1 VSKLDKRSLT
11 VFTLL
16 ILVVSAFSAPALGAS
31 LTVETDRESYLD
43 GEHIKISG
51 SGNPGDSVSVA
62 VIANSTTVFES
73 TAVVSPEGFYTL
85 TYLLSGTQPGEYV
98 VEARA
103 DGYEAETVFRILGA
117 DCRLARDLLALL
129 SRSREKTRDMLRL
142 GEDEHEPEGAFYER
156 YLMAEEAAEEASEL
170 FEEGRCQEAA
180 AKATEALR
188 LYGESVKL
196 AREGEEDPG
205 DDVDEGVERILKLKD
220 ALGRVHAYLEKV
232 NRTSREFGE
241 SGFNVSGVNSLVEEA
256 VRLLLRAEEILGEGM
271 AEEAER
277 LISEA
282 HRHLNRAM
290 ELIRELNEVNK
301 IERARRFLTET
312 EDRLS
317 LMEDRIINMLGNLG
331 VPGHILEAVGAVFQN
346 ARLGI
351 DDVKDLLETGDVEEA
366 IDEFKEVF
374 EETEEG
380 LNLVEEFDGNRR
392 GLLDELKRLE
402 ARRGYLAEKVEALRR
417 SGVDV
422 SKFSYKFEHA
432 KVLLERAVYKL
443 ETGQVA
449 LAEELIDE
457 IEDIVDAIEEEL
469 EALLRRLRSET
480 SLSTDTKDDGGD
492 PDEDEPE
499 TGETEEPEET
509 DEQVLEMLRHLDHLK
524 EEIAALVERI
534 EEMRDA
540 GYDVLYLVPK
550 SEAAKRMAEAAI
562 DSLEEGE
569 KEPARVITSE
579 LEALLDHVED
589 ALHRIFEVGL
599 DDGKTEEETPEK
611 EPCDEEALK
620 KFANELDELER
631 ELAEVIE
638 LYESLGEAGA
648 RLKTYVHMAISL
660 LAQLAEMEPCD
671 ESTARTVSKFLGLLE
686 YIEMEAK
693 LILEKLAAVEACD
706 EETINE
712 FNAKLDALE
721 GEIAVLWEFVESLGD
736 AGAKLEPYFVIVEKL
751 FSELVEIE
759 PCSDLATGLI
769 SELVDL
775 LEYIEVE
782 AKIIKESLESEEP
795 ERVIRYYAL
804 KIGDEVYGKFEW
816 MIVKQVEG
824 EWRMVFEEGV
834 VYDCFVEW
842 ILSGVEEVYE
852 PLSGKIVSVD
862 FESVSVIE
870 WYFEGAVPF
879 SIRGSEL
886 EAVTGES
893 HPMER
898 LELAFSHVE
907 EA

>member
-11 VFTLL
+11 IFTLL

-62 VIANSTTVFES
+62 VIANSTTIFES
-73 TAVVSPEGFYTL
+73 TAVVSSEGFYIL
-85 TYLLSGTQPGEYV
+85 TYLLSGAQPGEYV
-98 VEARA
+98 VEARV
-103 DGYEAETVFRILGA
+103 DGDEAEAVFRILGA

-317 LMEDRIINMLGNLG
+317 LMEDRIINMLSNIG
-331 VPGHILEAVGAVFQN
+331 VPAHILEAVGAVFQN
-346 ARLGI
+346 ARMGI

-366 IDEFKEVF
+366 IDEFKDVF

-402 ARRGYLAEKVEALRR
+402 ARLGYLAEKVEALRK

-480 SLSTDTKDDGGD
+480 SLSTDAKDDSGD
-492 PDEDEPE
+492 SDDEKPE
-499 TGETEEPEET
+499 TGETEEPET
-509 DEQVLEMLRHLDHLK
+509 DEQILEMLRHLDHLK

-540 GYDVLYLVPK
+540 GYEVLYLVPK
-550 SEAAKRMAEAAI
+550 MEAAKRMAEAAI

-579 LEALLDHVED
+579 LEALLDHIRD
-589 ALHRIFEVGL
+589 ALHRILEAGL
-599 DDGKTEEETPEK
+599 DDDKTEEETPEQ
-611 EPCDEEALK
+611 EPCDEETLK
-620 KFANELDELER
+620 KFANQLEELER

-638 LYESLGEAGA
+638 LYESLGDAGA
-648 RLKTYVHMAISL
+648 KLKTYIHMAISL
-660 LAQLAEMEPCD
+660 IAQLAEMDPCD
-671 ESTARTVSKFLGLLE
+671 ESTARTMPKLVGLLE
-686 YIEMEAK
+686 YIETEAK
-693 LILEKLAAVEACD
+693 LIIEKLTSVEACD
-706 EETINE
+706 EEAVEE

-721 GEIAVLWEFVESLGD
+721 GEIAVLWELVESLGD
-736 AGAKLEPYFVIVEKL
+736 AGAKLENYFAIVEKL
-751 FSELVEIE
+751 FSELVDVK

-782 AKIIKESLESEEP
+782 VKIIKESLELEEP

-842 ILSGVEEVYE
+842 ILNGVEEVYE

-886 EAVTGES
+886 EAVTGEP

-898 LELAFSHVE
+898 LELVFSHVE

>member
-1 VSKLDKRSLT
+1 MSKLDKRSLT

-16 ILVVSAFSAPALGAS
+16 ILVVSAFSAPAHGAS

-51 SGNPGDSVSVA
+51 WGNPGDSVSVA

-73 TAVVSPEGFYTL
+73 TAVVSPEGVYTL
-85 TYLLSGTQPGEYV
+85 TYLLSGAQPGEYV

-103 DGYEAETVFRILGA
+103 EGDEAEAAFRILGA

-129 SRSREKTRDMLRL
+129 SRSREKTRDMLGL
-142 GEDEHEPEGAFYER
+142 GEGEPGPEGASYER

-180 AKATEALR
+180 ARATEALR
-188 LYGESVKL
+188 LIGESVKL
-196 AREGEEDPG
+196 AREGEDPRN
-205 DDVDEGVERILKLKD
+205 DVDEDVERILKLKD
-220 ALGRVHAYLEKV
+220 ALGRVRAYLEKV

-241 SGFNVSGVNSLVEEA
+241 SGFNVSGVNSLVDEA
-256 VRLLLRAEEILGEGM
+256 VRLLLRSEEMLGEGK
-271 AEEAER
+271 AEEAEE

-282 HRHLNRAM
+282 KARLNRAM

-312 EDRLS
+312 EDRLG

-346 ARLGI
+346 ARMGI

-380 LNLVEEFDGNRR
+380 LNLVDEFDGNRR
-392 GLLDELKRLE
+392 GLLDELRRLE
-402 ARRGYLAEKVEALRR
+402 ARLGYLAEKVEALRK

-443 ETGQVA
+443 ETGYVD

-469 EALLRRLRSET
+469 EALLRSLSSET
-480 SLSTDTKDDGGD
+480 SLSTGAKDDGGD
-492 PDEDEPE
+492 PDEKEPE
-499 TGETEEPEET
+499 TGEPEEPEER
-509 DEQVLEMLRHLDHLK
+509 DEQVLEMLKHLDYLK

-550 SEAAKRMAEAAI
+550 MEAAKRMAEAAI

-579 LEALLDHVED
+579 LEALLDHIKD
-589 ALHRIFEVGL
+589 TLNRILEAGL
-599 DDGKTEEETPEK
+599 DDDEAEEETPEE

-620 KFANELDELER
+620 KFANELDELEK

-638 LYESLGEAGA
+638 LYESLGDAGA
-648 RLKTYVHMAISL
+648 RLKTYVHMAINL

-671 ESTARTVSKFLGLLE
+671 EATARTMSKFVGLLE
-686 YIEMEAK
+686 YIETDAK
-693 LILEKLAAVEACD
+693 LILEKLEEDEACD
-706 EETINE
+706 EEAIKE
-712 FNAKLDALE
+712 FIAKLDALE
-721 GEIAVLWEFVESLGD
+721 GEIAVLWEYVESLGD
-736 AGAKLEPYFVIVEKL
+736 AGAKLEPYFVIAEKL
-751 FSELVEIE
+751 FAELVEVE
-759 PCSDLATGLI
+759 PCSDLATGMI

-775 LEYIEVE
+775 LEYIEAE
-782 AKIIKESLESEEP
+782 AKIIKESLEPEEP
-795 ERVIRYYAL
+795 ERVIRYFAL
-804 KIGDEVYGKFEW
+804 EIGDEVYGKFEW
-816 MIVKQVEG
+816 MIVKQVEE

-862 FESVSVIE
+862 FESAAVIE

-879 SIRGSEL
+879 SMRGSEL
-886 EAVTGES
+886 ESVTGEP

-898 LELAFSHVE
+898 LELVLSIVE

>member
-1 VSKLDKRSLT
+1 MSKLDKRSLT

-85 TYLLSGTQPGEYV
+85 TYLLSGAQPGEYI

-103 DGYEAETVFRILGA
+103 DGDEAEAVFRILGA

-142 GEDEHEPEGAFYER
+142 GEGEPEPEGAYYER

-196 AREGEEDPG
+196 AREGEEPD
-205 DDVDEGVERILKLKD
+205 DDVDEDVERILKLKD

-241 SGFNVSGVNSLVEEA
+241 SGFNVSGVNSLVDEA
-256 VRLLLRAEEILGEGM
+256 ARLLLRAEEMLGEGM

-346 ARLGI
+346 ARMGI

-402 ARRGYLAEKVEALRR
+402 ARLGYLAEKVEALRK

-480 SLSTDTKDDGGD
+480 SLSTDAKDDGGD
-492 PDEDEPE
+492 SDDEEPE
-499 TGETEEPEET
+499 TGETEEPET
-509 DEQVLEMLRHLDHLK
+509 DEQIQEMLKHLDHLK

-550 SEAAKRMAEAAI
+550 MEAAKRMAEAAI

-579 LEALLDHVED
+579 LEALLDHVRD
-589 ALHRIFEVGL
+589 ALHRILEAGL
-599 DDGKTEEETPEK
+599 DDGKTDEETPEQ

-638 LYESLGEAGA
+638 LYESLGDAGA
-648 RLKTYVHMAISL
+648 KLKTYVHMAISL

-686 YIEMEAK
+686 YIETEAK

-706 EETINE
+706 EETIKE

-736 AGAKLEPYFVIVEKL
+736 AGAKLEPYFVIAEKL

-759 PCSDLATGLI
+759 PCSDLATGMK

-795 ERVIRYYAL
+795 ERVIRYFAL

-816 MIVKQVEG
+816 MIVKQVEE

-886 EAVTGES
+886 EAVTGEP

-898 LELAFSHVE
+898 LELVFSHVE

>member
-16 ILVVSAFSAPALGAS
+16 ILVLSAFSAPALGAS

-43 GEHIKISG
+43 GEHINISG

-62 VIANSTTVFES
+62 VITNSTTVFE
-73 TAVVSPEGFYTL
+73 TTVVVNPEGFYTL
-85 TYLLSGTQPGEYV
+85 TYLLSGAQPGEYV

-103 DGYEAETVFRILGA
+103 DGDEAEAVFKILGA
-117 DCRLARDLLALL
+117 DCRLTRDLLALL
-129 SRSREKTRDMLRL
+129 SRSREKTRDMLRI
-142 GEDEHEPEGAFYER
+142 GESEHGPEGAFYER

-180 AKATEALR
+180 VKATEALR

-196 AREGEEDPG
+196 AREGGEEEPE
-205 DDVDEGVERILKLKD
+205 DDIDEDVERILKLKD
-220 ALGRVHAYLEKV
+220 ALGRAHAYLEKV

-241 SGFNVSGVNSLVEEA
+241 SGFNVSGVNSLVDEA
-256 VRLLLRAEEILGEGM
+256 VRLLLRAEEMLEEGIT
-271 AEEAER
+271 EEAEE

-312 EDRLS
+312 KDRLS

-346 ARLGI
+346 ARIGI
-351 DDVKDLLETGDVEEA
+351 EDVKDLLETGNVEEA

-392 GLLDELKRLE
+392 SLLNELKRLE
-402 ARRGYLAEKVEALRR
+402 ARLGYLSEKVEALRR

-457 IEDIVDAIEEEL
+457 IEDIVEAIEEEL
-469 EALLRRLRSET
+469 EAFLRRLRSET
-480 SLSTDTKDDGGD
+480 SLSTDAKEDGGD
-492 PDEDEPE
+492 TDEEPE
-499 TGETEEPEET
+499 TGEPEET
-509 DEQVLEMLRHLDHLK
+509 DEQILEMMKHLDCLK
-524 EEIAALVERI
+524 EEITALMERI
-534 EEMRDA
+534 EEMREA

-550 SEAAKRMAEAAI
+550 MEAAKRMAEAAI

-579 LEALLDHVED
+579 LEVLLDHVED
-589 ALHRIFEVGL
+589 ALNRILEAGL

-611 EPCDEEALK
+611 ETCDEEALK

-638 LYESLGEAGA
+638 LYETLGDAGA
-648 RLKTYVHMAISL
+648 RLKTYVQMAISL
-660 LAQLAEMEPCD
+660 FKQLAEMEPCD
-671 ESTARTVSKFLGLLE
+671 ESTARTMSKLVGLLE
-686 YIEMEAK
+686 YIE
-693 LILEKLAAVEACD
+693 
-706 EETINE
+706 T
-712 FNAKLDALE
+712 
-721 GEIAVLWEFVESLGD
+721 
-736 AGAKLEPYFVIVEKL
+736 
-751 FSELVEIE
+751 
-759 PCSDLATGLI
+759 
-769 SELVDL
+769 
-775 LEYIEVE
+775 E
-782 AKIIKESLESEEP
+782 AKIIKESLEPEP
-795 ERVIRYYAL
+795 ERVIQYYAL

-816 MIVKQVEG
+816 VIVKQVEG

-842 ILSGVEEVYE
+842 ILNGVEEVYE

-862 FESVSVIE
+862 IESMSVIE
-870 WYFEGAVPF
+870 WYFEGAVPY
-879 SIRGSEL
+879 SIRGEL
-886 EAVTGES
+886 EAATGEP

-898 LELAFSHVE
+898 LELVFSHVE